1 MKIKVLPNDIPLP
14 APCKETRKPQSLPI
28 PSAARY
34 ASPIPLSGKPVS
46 EDTMPRILLH
56 ACCGPCALMPIA
68 QLRDEGWDPTL
79 FWFNPNIHPA
89 DEWLKR
95 RDALREV
102 AAKYGLPL
110 IEEGAPLNPG
120 EWVRSLGGEKELG
133 LRCVQ
138 CYRPRMVRTA
148 ELAAEQGFDAF
159 TSSLLYSKYQA
170 HESIIAEAET
180 SALRFGA
187 TFLYRDF
194 RPLWWDGIAL
204 SKELGIYRQKW
215 CGCILSMKEALL
227 QQKEAAARKA
237 AQKAE
242 RAARLAREEEER
254 RRKKE
259 AIAAKQAEKA
269 QKRQERLVAKGLS

>member
-1 MKIKVLPNDIPLP
+1 MPLV
-14 APCKETRKPQSLPI
+14 R
-28 PSAARY
+28 
-34 ASPIPLSGKPVS
+34 
-46 EDTMPRILLH
+46 
-56 ACCGPCALMPIA
+56 
-68 QLRDEGWDPTL
+68 LRDEGWEPTL

-102 AAKYGLPL
+102 AAKFGVSL
-110 IEEGAPLNPG
+110 IELGDVPDPAT
-120 EWVRSLGGEKELG
+120 WVTSLGGETAFG
-133 LRCVQ
+133 RRCTL
-138 CYRPRMVRTA
+138 CYRPRMLKTA
-148 ELAAEQGFDAF
+148 ELAADQGFDAF
-159 TSSLLYSKYQA
+159 TSTLLYSKYQN
-170 HESIIAEAET
+170 HESIMQEAEAG
-180 SALRFGA
+180 AARFG
-187 TFLYRDF
+187 TSFLYRDF
-194 RPLWWDGIAL
+194 RPFWWDGITM

-242 RAARLAREEEER
+242 RAARLAREEEEC